1 MNTVKL
7 YKKHLKKALLAAA
20 KYSKLCDKLMP
31 YEKDFKEWFA
41 AQYKQ
46 YNYNHYIT
54 EIKVV
59 NVSWFYITFG
69 LKFTD
74 TNLNGTVK
82 LPIDKLM
89 SLDVTYDDFVV
100 KPYKSKKF
108 KNNQLGG
115 D

>member
-7 YKKHLKKALLAAA
+7 YKKHLRKTLLAAA
-20 KYSKLCDKLMP
+20 KYAKLREELLP

-46 YNYNHYIT
+46 YHYNHYIT

-59 NVSWFYITFG
+59 ESTWFYIKFE

-82 LPIDKLM
+82 LPIDLLM

-100 KPYKSKKF
+100 KPYASKKF
-108 KNNQLGG
+108 KK
-115 D
+115 

>member
-1 MNTVKL
+1 MKYQL
-7 YKKHLKKALLAAA
+7 ICKKCGHPI
-20 KYSKLCDKLMP
+20 SS
-31 YEKDFKEWFA
+31 FKEWFA

-115 D
+115 N